1 MSEPRVLQRGARA
14 VTGGKLPSSKS
25 PSSKSPSSKAR
36 SLSALLA
43 LGLCW
48 AAPRAAEA
56 CYCVAPELEGSID
69 KADVIFEGVT
79 AAAPEEIEQD
89 IGLGVYGDVQT
100 RRYDFEVLRY
110 FKNASDDTLPGEL
123 ALHTPVQ
130 APACGR
136 TFDASQVYLIY
147 ARVRDDGLLVDF
159 RCSRTRSFD
168 AADEDLARLGE
179 GTAPDES
186 AALALAGGE
195 LEEPNEALELE
206 PGTRAA
212 QQIGGGCS
220 QAGAPGGGPSALGLL
235 ALVLP
240 ALRRVRARRE
250 RNVTP

>member
-14 VTGGKLPSSKS
+14 GRKV
-25 PSSKSPSSKAR
+25 R

-69 KADVIFEGVT
+69 RADVIFEGMT

-110 FKNASDDTLPGEL
+110 FKSERGDTLPGEL

-136 TFDASQVYLIY
+136 TFDPSQVYLIY

-159 RCSRTRSFD
+159 RCSRTRSFE

-179 GTAPDES
+179 GTEPDQGSELGFAGS
-186 AALALAGGE
+186 ELEDPGAALAL
-195 LEEPNEALELE
+195 E
-206 PGTRAA
+206 PGARADL
-212 QQIGGGCS
+212 QIGGGCS
-220 QAGAPGGGPSALGLL
+220 QAGAPGGGLSALGLL
-235 ALVLP
+235 ALALP
-240 ALRRVRARRE
+240 ALRRMRVRR
-250 RNVTP
+250 

>member
-1 MSEPRVLQRGARA
+1 MSEPRVLQREARA
-14 VTGGKLPSSKS
+14 VAGR
-25 PSSKSPSSKAR
+25 KAR

-48 AAPRAAEA
+48 AAPRVAGA

-69 KADVIFEGVT
+69 SADVIFEGMA

-110 FKNASDDTLPGEL
+110 FKSERGDTLPGEL

-136 TFDASQVYLIY
+136 TFDPSQVYLIY

-168 AADEDLARLGE
+168 AAGEDLARLGE
-179 GTAPDES
+179 GTEPDQGAELG
-186 AALALAGGE
+186 LAQSE
-195 LEEPNEALELE
+195 LEEPAAALALE
-206 PGTRAA
+206 PGTRADL
-212 QQIGGGCS
+212 QLGGGCS
-220 QAGAPGGGPSALGLL
+220 QGGAPGSGLSTLGLL
-235 ALVLP
+235 ALALP
-240 ALRRVRARRE
+240 LLRRVRAGRARSAT
-250 RNVTP
+250 R